1 MVVPQCALCP
11 TGSALRPLSLS
22 SQPVMWPGHAPYL
35 LGPRPPRPKNQH
47 SPQSGPTQPGLG
59 GPLPEV
65 TFLPLLPLLQWQGF
79 WFCFEFPRHFSVP
92 LMLFFKGSS
101 FLKDLLHQ
109 ALAIYLVFLGLF
121 LLIGRKLM
129 NYMYHLSFLTKLTAF
144 ILTINWIPD

>member
-1 MVVPQCALCP
+1 MQMTPGLRDGFSGPSSWGAMVVPQCAVP
-11 TGSALRPLSLS
+11 HRERPPS

-35 LGPRPPRPKNQH
+35 TVPRTPRPKNQH
-47 SPQSGPTQPGLG
+47 SPQSGPTRPVLG

-109 ALAIYLVFLGLF
+109 ALAIYFVFLGSVSTYRKKTNKLYV
-121 LLIGRKLM
+121 LLILP
-129 NYMYHLSFLTKLTAF
+129 N
-144 ILTINWIPD
+144 